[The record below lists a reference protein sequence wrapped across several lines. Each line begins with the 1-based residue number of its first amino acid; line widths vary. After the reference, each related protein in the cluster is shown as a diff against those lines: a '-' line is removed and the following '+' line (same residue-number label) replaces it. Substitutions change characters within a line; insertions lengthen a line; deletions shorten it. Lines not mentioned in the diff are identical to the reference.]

1 MNYSHFNAGQVGSR
15 ARLAAAAL
23 GVLFSLTILLPQPA
37 GAEVPVKLNYQ
48 GNLRQSG
55 LLVSGSRQMIFRV
68 YDSSSAVSPLWTSS
82 AFTVSVSTGVFRVTL
97 EPAIADW
104 QSGSLWLELEVAGT
118 RLSPR
123 EELTASPYAVNSL
136 LHSGKKYT
144 NSASVPASPGTGD
157 LWLDT
162 SAAALKYWNGAVWLA
177 ASGVGGAPG
186 AHAATH
192 AGGSSDAI
200 TSLGAHAVNGDV
212 TFSVAASLRSAGQGV
227 SVSTHLVVAGDVH
240 AAKFYGDI
248 SGATGLPSGD
258 NLGTHIAI
266 QSLSMAGFNI
276 NNASGLGLK
285 AGVQL
290 SSTTAANYGGVY
302 SSSHVFVNGDVH
314 AAKFYGDIS
323 GASGLPAGDNLGT
336 HTATQALD
344 LAGFA
349 VDNVS
354 SMTLTGAGVSGSGA
368 LFNVA
373 GSTLVALNNG
383 NIGIGTAAPGYKLEV
398 AATGMAGFQVDPQAG
413 YVSLRVNGIEVARM
427 SQ

>member
-1 MNYSHFNAGQVGSR
+1 MGGFAVNNAGSITAAGQITSYSSVTVGS
-15 ARLAAAAL
+15 A
-23 GVLFSLTILLPQPA
+23 
-37 GAEVPVKLNYQ
+37 
-48 GNLRQSG
+48 SG
-55 LLVSGSRQMIFRV
+55 IEAKRV
-68 YDSSSAVSPLWTSS
+68 VM
-82 AFTVSVSTGVFRVTL
+82 
-97 EPAIADW
+97 
-104 QSGSLWLELEVAGT
+104 
-118 RLSPR
+118 
-123 EELTASPYAVNSL
+123 
-136 LHSGKKYT
+136 
-144 NSASVPASPGTGD
+144 
-157 LWLDT
+157 
-162 SAAALKYWNGAVWLA
+162 
-177 ASGVGGAPG
+177 ASGVE
-186 AHAATH
+186 
-192 AGGSSDAI
+192 
-200 TSLGAHAVNGDV
+200 
-212 TFSVAASLRSAGQGV
+212 
-227 SVSTHLVVAGDVH
+227 
-240 AAKFYGDI
+240 
-248 SGATGLPSGD
+248 
-258 NLGTHIAI
+258 
-266 QSLSMAGFNI
+266 
-276 NNASGLGLK
+276 
-285 AGVQL
+285 L
-290 SSTTAANYGGVY
+290 SSTTEANYGGVY